1 MEMKVGK
8 AFYMLY
14 KKSQGK
20 EKGVEVLLYD
30 DIFPAI
36 EKIREYIKKNTSSE
50 LIQLTEISVTD
61 EGMKALAVPWNKIT
75 EILVKKS
82 SKI

>member
-20 EKGVEVLLYD
+20 EKGADVFLYD
-30 DIFPAI
+30 DMFPAI
-36 EKIREYIKKNTSSE
+36 EKIREYIIKGSSSE
-50 LIQLTEISVTD
+50 LIQLTEISITD

-82 SKI
+82 SKK